1 MRLHREIAVD
11 LGTANTV
18 IFELGKGIVL
28 DEPSIATVS
37 EDTGEV
43 VSVGR
48 EAKQQSGRVPGQM
61 TVRPL
66 RDGVIADFEVCAK
79 MLREFILMMDIGRMA
94 RPRMAI
100 CVPTGITPVEKRA
113 VIKVAENAG
122 ARKHVYVIEE
132 PVAAAIGA
140 GLQIHKPMGSMIV
153 DIGGGT
159 TEVAVLSTGGIVV
172 PMSVQVAGNAI
183 DEAIAQYIKKEHDF
197 SCALGY
203 VERHLKKRWASAWPL
218 KHEPEFV
225 VKGLNLRTGYPAKLT
240 INTVQLREAIEE
252 PLQRI
257 VDAVKDTLDA
267 TPPELV
273 ADIMEEG
280 IMLAGGGCLLHG
292 LPERIQHE
300 TGLPVKRAEDPLY
313 SVVKGCG
320 ESLVHYKKLRSVLF
334 SANGE

>member
-18 IFELGKGIVL
+18 IFESGKGIIL
-28 DEPSIATVS
+28 NEPSVAIVY
-37 EDTGEV
+37 EETGEV
-43 VSVGR
+43 VAVGR
-48 EAKQQSGRVPGQM
+48 EAKQQSGRIPGH
-61 TVRPL
+61 TAIRPL
-66 RDGVIADFEVCAK
+66 RDGVIADFDVCAK
-79 MLREFILMMDIGRMA
+79 MLKEFIAMVDIGRMA

-140 GLQIHKPMGSMIV
+140 GLPIHKSLGSMIV

-172 PMSVQVAGNAI
+172 PASIQVAGNAL
-183 DEAIAQYIKKEHDF
+183 DEAILQYIKKEHDF

-203 VERHLKKRWASAWPL
+203 VERLKKRWASAWPL
-218 KHEPEFV
+218 KHEQKFN
-225 VKGLNLRTGYPAKLT
+225 VKGLNLRTGYPAQLSFD
-240 INTVQLREAIEE
+240 TVQMREAVEE

-257 VDAVKDTLDA
+257 VDAIKDTLEA

-280 IMLAGGGCLLHG
+280 IVLTGGGSLLHG

-300 TGLPVKRAEDPLY
+300 TGLPVRRAEDPLY

>member
-18 IFELGKGIVL
+18 IFESGKGIVL
-28 DEPSIATVS
+28 NEPSVAIVF
-37 EDTGEV
+37 EETGEV
-43 VSVGR
+43 VAVGKK
-48 EAKQQSGRVPGQM
+48 AKQQSGRIPGHKAI
-61 TVRPL
+61 RPL

-79 MLREFILMMDIGRMA
+79 MLKEFIAMVDIGRMA

-140 GLQIHKPMGSMIV
+140 GLPIHESSGSMIV

-172 PMSVQVAGNAI
+172 PASIQVAGNAI
-183 DEAIAQYIKKEHDF
+183 DEAILQYIKKEHDF

-203 VERHLKKRWASAWPL
+203 VERLKKDWASAWPL
-218 KHEPEFV
+218 KHEQEFK
-225 VKGLNLRTGYPAKLT
+225 VKGLNLRTGYPAQMSF
-240 INTVQLREAIEE
+240 NTVQMREAVEE

-257 VDAVKDTLDA
+257 VDAVKDTLEA
-267 TPPELV
+267 TPPELGT
-273 ADIMEEG
+273 DIMEKG
-280 IMLAGGGCLLHG
+280 IVLTGGGCLLHG

-300 TGLPVKRAEDPLY
+300 TNLPVRRAEDPLY

-320 ESLVHYKKLRSVLF
+320 ESLIHYKKLRSVLF